1 MLADLSPITDSRW
14 RLLRWRDAAIVR
26 PVMMGGRKKAMRAF
40 VAEKWPEMLVAVG
53 FALTWTAIVL
63 PRF

>member
-1 MLADLSPITDSRW
+1 
-14 RLLRWRDAAIVR
+14 
-26 PVMMGGRKKAMRAF
+26 MRAF